1 MTLRQENL
9 LMFQDSNREI
19 GYDDTVRPEKKVSLK
34 SLQSSIIET
43 SSATIRQADVQRQ
56 QAPQKH
62 SAPYYEDQNQ
72 HFGSNE
78 NEDEWKLFFNSLAPD
93 SLQQLYDMVER
104 NEAKEINSIRNEF
117 GPKLAPILEGIAY
130 KRQQYQSI
138 QQ

>member
-1 MTLRQENL
+1 MTLRQGNL

-19 GYDDTVRPEKKVSLK
+19 GYDDTVRPEKIASLK
-34 SLQSSIIET
+34 SPQSSIIDT

-56 QAPQKH
+56 QTPQKH

-72 HFGSNE
+72 HFGS

-104 NEAKEINSIRNEF
+104 NEAKEISSIRNEF

-130 KRQQYQSI
+130 KRQQYHSI